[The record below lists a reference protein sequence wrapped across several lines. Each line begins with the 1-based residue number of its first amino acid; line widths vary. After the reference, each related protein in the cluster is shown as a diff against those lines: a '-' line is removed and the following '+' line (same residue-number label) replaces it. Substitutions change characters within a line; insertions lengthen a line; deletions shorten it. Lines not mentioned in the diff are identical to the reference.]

1 MEIHMERKLK
11 ILKAVLLLRRVN
23 RYQSKEEQIAD
34 AEKYYTDQQLDEWIE
49 MLKHP
54 EDGPES
60 EGEPEYINEE
70 IQHTSCTERDYSPSN
85 PWDAPG
91 MSVRDFI

>member
-1 MEIHMERKLK
+1 MERKLK
-11 ILKAVLLLRRVN
+11 VLKAVLLLRRVN
-23 RYQSKEEQIAD
+23 RYQSKEEQIAE
-34 AEKYYTDQQLDEWIE
+34 AEKHYTDQQLDEWIG

-70 IQHTSCTERDYSPSN
+70 PRHSSCTERDYSPSN
-85 PWDAPG
+85 PWDAPV